1 MMIYR
6 KTLYIITNV
15 PTVIPIRFANITD
28 ITSTPSMAPPNLM
41 VRPLPT
47 PEISPP
53 KIAHSS
59 RSVPANGDE
68 LDTSIGR
75 IFVITNEASEYIS
88 TA

>member
-53 KIAHSS
+53 NIAHSS
-59 RSVPANGDE
+59 RSVPAKGDE